1 MKEKSLLV
9 YSFYSVSFL
18 NTFVSNNL
26 MDLKE
31 KKHKDIL
38 RSINNNYKMLWN
50 RPKHENLINIFMR
63 ILLDC

>member
-50 RPKHENLINIFMR
+50 RPKQENLINIFMR